1 MFVHY
6 LLYLTR
12 TVGGV
17 HVHADQL
24 TITVPTAMMVKALDI
39 LLDRMAEAKFPFE
52 KVLAIGGDNQ
62 VCKVL
67 LMRDMN
73 VTMLQA
79 YMLKNFG
86 FPLFID

>member
-1 MFVHY
+1 MFLHY
-6 LLYLTR
+6 R

-24 TITVPTAMMVKALDI
+24 TITVPTAMMVKALDM

-62 VCKVL
+62 VCNRAYPVVL
-67 LMRDMN
+67 PAGVLDYKISCCGTNSR
-73 VTMLQA
+73 VC
-79 YMLKNFG
+79 
-86 FPLFID
+86 

>member
-1 MFVHY
+1 MFVHC
-6 LLYLTR
+6 LFSLTR

-24 TITVPTAMMVKALDI
+24 TITVPTAMMVKALDM

-62 VCKVL
+62 VC
-67 LMRDMN
+67 N
-73 VTMLQA
+73 
-79 YMLKNFG
+79 
-86 FPLFID
+86 